1 MTDILGIDFGGTKI
15 LAGVVD
21 PSDGKILSHA
31 KKRTHV
37 ERGGSGVLKQLSEA
51 VEKAMEGRET
61 VAAVGVG
68 LAGTIDPN
76 RNALAAAPNLPEELV
91 GTAIV
96 DAVREQVG
104 APAHLFNDV
113 AAAAAGEATYGA
125 GAGHPDFVTV
135 FVGTG
140 IGGAIYRGGKP
151 YRGASNTAGEIGHIT
166 IDAQGRIC
174 GCGGLGHLEAYASR
188 TAIVRTILAA
198 MKQGRASSL
207 SELVPDPEPDEV
219 RSVPIRSRA
228 LKEAL
233 EAGDQLTREKLEEG
247 AIFLAAGLS
256 SLINLYNPPLIIL
269 GGGLVGAIDTFFE
282 RAATLARET
291 SLIAPQ
297 EAVEIVKAKLEDYS
311 GLVGAAVL
319 ARDAQEA
326 KG

>member
-15 LAGVVD
+15 LAGMVN
-21 PSDGKILSHA
+21 PETGKIDSHA

-37 ERGGSGVLKQLSEA
+37 ERGGDGVLQQLSEA
-51 VEKAMEGRET
+51 IENALEGQEKPP
-61 VAAVGVG
+61 AVGIG
-68 LAGTIDPN
+68 LAGNIDPA
-76 RNALAAAPNLPEELV
+76 RNALTVAPNLPEDLV
-91 GTAIV
+91 GTVIV
-96 DAVREQVG
+96 DAVRKQVD
-104 APAHLFNDV
+104 APVYLFNDV
-113 AAAAAGEATYGA
+113 VAAAAGEAAFGA

-140 IGGAIYRGGKP
+140 IGGAIYRDGKP

-198 MKQGRASSL
+198 MKQGRTSTL
-207 SELVPDPEPDEV
+207 SQLVPDPDPDRV
-219 RSVPIRSRA
+219 AGAPIRSKA
-228 LKEAL
+228 LKQAL
-233 EAGDQLTREKLEEG
+233 EDGDQLTREKLEEG
-247 AIFLAAGLS
+247 AMFLAAGLS

-269 GGGLVGAIDTFFE
+269 GGGLVGAIDSFFN

-291 SLIAPQ
+291 SLRTPGC
-297 EAVEIVKAKLEDYS
+297 AVEIVKATLEDFS

-319 ARDAQEA
+319 ARAAEGNG
-326 KG
+326 K